1 MCMCAAMCVILVMT
15 VHYVRHVVVKDG
27 SYGIVCLPVRFEYL
41 GEHCLRSHQLP
52 PLSFALSIRP
62 TTSPI
67 CLSIVP
73 LFLVLF
79 KDFVKCKHFVK

>member
-1 MCMCAAMCVILVMT
+1 MCAAMCVILVMT

-41 GEHCLRSHQLP
+41 GEYCLRSHQLP